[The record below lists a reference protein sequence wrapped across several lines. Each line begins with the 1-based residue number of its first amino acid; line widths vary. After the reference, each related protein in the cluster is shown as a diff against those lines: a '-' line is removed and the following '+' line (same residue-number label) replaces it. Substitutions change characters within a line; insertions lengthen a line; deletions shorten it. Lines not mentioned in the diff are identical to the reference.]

1 MKTTLRFTL
10 CVLALCPLVA
20 FAADVTFNLTDFLG
34 TVDTLKRKQAMI
46 EPRNTVRANGNSVVT
61 SERRFF
67 NTGTNGV
74 FTATNML
81 DGLYRVTVSGLNYT
95 SVFHINLPATNGA
108 LQASDYI
115 TSLDSGVLETEDGI
129 PIDLE

>member
-1 MKTTLRFTL
+1 MMKTLLPLCL
-10 CVLALCPLVA
+10 CVFVA
-20 FAADVTFNLTDFLG
+20 IGLFAADVTFNLTDFLG
-34 TVDTLKRKQAMI
+34 TVETLKRKQAMI

-61 SERRFF
+61 SEPRFF

-74 FTATNML
+74 FIATNML
-81 DGLYRVTVSGLNYT
+81 DGLYRATVFGLNKT
-95 SVFHINLPATNGA
+95 SVFHVNIPATNGA
-108 LQASDYI
+108 INASDYV